1 MAVISIITITVSGR
15 CSTKRRRGGRRYE
28 HKTKSGRKGNAV
40 VSSAHQE
47 SNVSAFKVRNRI
59 LSYDIVKKACVS
71 EISFTRHSKIYYIFV
86 SFIYL
91 STFFR

>member
-1 MAVISIITITVSGR
+1 MFNKKKV
-15 CSTKRRRGGRRYE
+15 GGGGRYE

-86 SFIYL
+86 SFYL
-91 STFFR
+91 FVDIFQITMNES